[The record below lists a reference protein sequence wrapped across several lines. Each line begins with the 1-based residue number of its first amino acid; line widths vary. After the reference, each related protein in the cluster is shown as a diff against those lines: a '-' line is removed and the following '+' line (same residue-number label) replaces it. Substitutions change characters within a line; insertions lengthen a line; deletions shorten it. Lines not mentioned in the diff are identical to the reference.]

1 MAAMMEKS
9 AYEIERVAVVAEEY
23 GDEVLCAGW
32 NPQLVSACEQPVATA
47 QKHVKFPTDLANADV
62 DAFLQRM
69 YQCQR

>member
-1 MAAMMEKS
+1 MAAIMEKS
-9 AYEIERVAVVAEEY
+9 AYEIERVAVMTEEY

-32 NPQLVSACEQPVATA
+32 NPQLALATEQPVVTG
-47 QKHVKFPTDLANADV
+47 QRHVKFPADLANADV